1 MKRPLHE
8 NQYLATA
15 AFALCTL
22 IGAGI
27 LMFFGRGDYLAVLE
41 ARRAELEAV
50 TGELREAELKT
61 KTTTESGTTH
71 RVEVEYAYSYG
82 GEPFIGSRLGY
93 GWTKWNS
100 DLGER
105 GAKALIEELEARD
118 PFIVYV
124 DRRDPSRA
132 VLFTDATGIIR
143 IETIFVTVV
152 GMAFLVVGGLSLI
165 HKLVMW
171 RSDHRSAT
179 AAS

>member
-8 NQYLATA
+8 NRYLATA

-27 LMFFGRGDYLAVLE
+27 LVFFGRGDYLAALE

-50 TGELREAELKT
+50 TGELRQIELKE
-61 KTTTESGTTH
+61 TTTESGTTH

-100 DLGER
+100 DFGER
-105 GAKALIEELEARD
+105 GAQRLIEELEARD

-124 DRRDPSRA
+124 DGRDPSRA

-143 IETIFVTVV
+143 IETIFVTVI
-152 GMAFLVVGGLSLI
+152 GIAFLVVGGLSLI
-165 HKLVMW
+165 RKLVTW
-171 RSDHRSAT
+171 QGSPRSA
-179 AAS
+179 AAES